1 MRLIWNLTSAIW
13 LLGAASLVWAEVKP
27 IRFGSVAMDT
37 PAVMQQRLKP
47 LTAYLSDVL
56 KRPVVLRLSPDMP
69 SAIRSVANGEVELA
83 YLTPVAYLNSHQQG
97 KSQLI
102 VKVVTDQQPSFKL
115 VIVVR
120 DDSSIRSVQ
129 DLAGKRFAFGDRA
142 AILQRAVVAAAD
154 MPLER
159 LGSYDFLDHYDNIVR
174 GVLNKDYDAGILT
187 DLEAYRWQER
197 GVRIVYSSADLP
209 PYNITASSV
218 VNAELYATLR
228 QAFLALDINKPEHR
242 PIIESLGKHYT
253 GFAPTS
259 DAEYDVIRK
268 LIKPFQK

>member
-1 MRLIWNLTSAIW
+1 ML
-13 LLGAASLVWAEVKP
+13 LLGAVSCVWADSKP

-37 PAVMQQRLKP
+37 PLVMQQRLKP

-56 KRPVVLRLSPDMP
+56 NRPVVLMLSPDMP
-69 SAIRSVANGEVELA
+69 SAIRSVVSNEVELA
-83 YLTPVAYLNSHQQG
+83 YLTPVAYLNSHKQG
-97 KSQLI
+97 ASRLI
-102 VKVVTDQQPSFKL
+102 AKVVTDQHPSFKL

-120 DDSSIRSVQ
+120 DDSRIKSVE
-129 DLAGKRFAFGDRA
+129 DLSGKRFAFGDRA
-142 AILQRAVVAAAD
+142 AILQRAVVVAAG

-159 LGSYDFLDHYDNIVR
+159 LGNYGFLDHYDNVVR

-197 GVRIVYSSADLP
+197 GIRIIYSSADLP
-209 PYNITASSV
+209 PYNITASSE
-218 VNAELYATLR
+218 VNAELYAKLR
-228 QAFLALDINKPEHR
+228 DAFLALDINKPEHR

-253 GFAPTS
+253 GFAPTN